1 MFSLLE
7 ASRAK
12 MGGREPLPRPHLSP
26 WPEMATAKSRG
37 PAVCLGCP
45 PATFP
50 STAQAEPFC
59 SFPGACGSA
68 PSLAPHWEKNRPGE
82 NKATDMARV
91 PPCAPA
97 EPLADQSP
105 GPTPVLGGM
114 AEPADQPTSPTLAP
128 LSGTRDIPGARLT
141 GKENHRHSETAR
153 HTDTSSHPRSR
164 HSANICRAPTVCWP
178 LGAAPIWKPHS
189 QPLLLSEGGRRH
201 TCSVTNE
208 HFKC

>member
-1 MFSLLE
+1 M
-7 ASRAK
+7 AQ
-12 MGGREPLPRPHLSP
+12 LPAWHL
-26 WPEMATAKSRG
+26 
-37 PAVCLGCP
+37 
-45 PATFP
+45 
-50 STAQAEPFC
+50 
-59 SFPGACGSA
+59 
-68 PSLAPHWEKNRPGE
+68 HWEKNRPGE

-105 GPTPVLGGM
+105 GPTPVLGGV
-114 AEPADQPTSPTLAP
+114 AEPAGQPTSPTLAP

-141 GKENHRHSETAR
+141 GKENHR

-189 QPLLLSEGGRRH
+189 YPSLLSEGGGRH
-201 TCSVTNE
+201 TCSVMNE
-208 HFKC
+208 HFKCCGKWCQEIKAGQGTSAVLPPGPGGVRTQEWTTRSAGLCCGLSPCETQAWGLQGWQVW